1 MNALA
6 FCFKLVTHTL
16 WHATHARPRRSI
28 LLLAPQT
35 WQRSFRCEQDENTR
49 SEASAHHRSERTH
62 ANANARPQSHR
73 IYATT
78 DFVTQ
83 AVNISYHPKPNTDSQ
98 FADDEGEG
106 GPEPGTEKLELLSAP
121 DGNKSI
127 PAVDFEC
134 DSTSQRRTF
143 VYVSCSICS
152 FSTASVR
159 EASFLECATSCVS
172 SSCSRP
178 IESPVLS
185 RRIRLCAVHVL
196 ASPQSRLPG

>member
-1 MNALA
+1 MS
-6 FCFKLVTHTL
+6 KT
-16 WHATHARPRRSI
+16 
-28 LLLAPQT
+28 
-35 WQRSFRCEQDENTR
+35 
-49 SEASAHHRSERTH
+49 RTH
-62 ANANARPQSHR
+62 VLKPLR
-73 IYATT
+73 TT
-78 DFVTQ
+78 DLRGRTQ
-83 AVNISYHPKPNTDSQ
+83 MQMPDRNRTESMPPRISSRRQSTSPTIQSRTLIANLQMTKVQ
-98 FADDEGEG
+98 G
-106 GPEPGTEKLELLSAP
+106 GPEPGTEKQELLPAP

-127 PAVDFEC
+127 PAIDFEC